1 MTATAT
7 TRLAVL
13 LTCATVATTRFGLVL
28 HEVVGHGGT
37 ALALGGRIYAI
48 KLFYFAGGWVGYA
61 LDDAPPAAHL
71 AANLGGIAIELIAA
85 AALWLALRRRA
96 SLGARFVRA
105 IAAGLAVHATWYLAA
120 GTWYGFG
127 DGLALYRV
135 LGDARYPVA
144 IAAAL
149 AGAAAGFAAAREAFA
164 AIVRAAPGKR
174 WIIAVAVALA
184 ANGAAIGGEL
194 YVRHDAAYRAMMMS
208 ERDRTIGRELGHFRS
223 GRPEASADE
232 LDAERRRLEG
242 EHPAPFPFAPV
253 FGAITLAA
261 IVLGCRAS
269 LRRPGE
275 PQAVS
280 GRLAARAAIIAAAGM
295 ALVVAIQLVFG
306 S

>member
-1 MTATAT
+1 
-7 TRLAVL
+7 
-13 LTCATVATTRFGLVL
+13 
-28 HEVVGHGGT
+28 
-37 ALALGGRIYAI
+37 
-48 KLFYFAGGWVGYA
+48 
-61 LDDAPPAAHL
+61 
-71 AANLGGIAIELIAA
+71 
-85 AALWLALRRRA
+85 
-96 SLGARFVRA
+96 
-105 IAAGLAVHATWYLAA
+105 
-120 GTWYGFG
+120 
-127 DGLALYRV
+127 V

-280 GRLAARAAIIAAAGM
+280 GRIAARAAIIAAAGM